1 MKRYHEE
8 LPVIWRHLRQAQR
21 LGKLLPAGYYR
32 KQDAHDCG
40 NPRCGICHPEK
51 RFGHTLTRQELAADL
66 RLREYQSE

>member
-1 MKRYHEE
+1 MQRYHAE
-8 LPVIWRHLRQAQR
+8 LPIIWRHMRQAKW
-21 LGKLLPAGYYR
+21 LGKSRPAGYYR

-51 RFGHTLTRQELAADL
+51 RLGHTPTRQELAAGL